1 MKLIERLL
9 HYKAASVNVSE
20 PLETVV
26 PDELIKHYP
35 EPSERLQG
43 LLRKAPGTGKMLFQY
58 FQHKDISMDWKY
70 WATDLLENGIE
81 TPGII
86 QLAGE
91 DLDLFPTEFTELLD
105 TVFKE
110 LDVEINQETAYCS
123 YVLGIAEEVIRGE
136 RTARSGF
143 EILSRAAIDT
153 DYQEPFYDFY
163 CWLDCIDEVA
173 YYTVKGSGLRA
184 DNVNEWTHQFF
195 EKLLK
200 ANEKYC
206 TTFYHG

>member
-1 MKLIERLL
+1 
-9 HYKAASVNVSE
+9 
-20 PLETVV
+20 
-26 PDELIKHYP
+26 
-35 EPSERLQG
+35 
-43 LLRKAPGTGKMLFQY
+43 
-58 FQHKDISMDWKY
+58 MDWKY

-110 LDVEINQETAYCS
+110 LDVEINQEAAYCS

-136 RTARSGF
+136 RTARSG
-143 EILSRAAIDT
+143 
-153 DYQEPFYDFY
+153 
-163 CWLDCIDEVA
+163 
-173 YYTVKGSGLRA
+173 LRT

-195 EKLLK
+195 EKLVK

-206 TTFYHG
+206 TTFYQG

>member
-1 MKLIERLL
+1 MNFLKRLV
-9 HYKAASVNVSE
+9 HSKATPE
-20 PLETVV
+20 ETVV
-26 PDELIKHYP
+26 PDSNIKKYP
-35 EPSERLQG
+35 EPSEKVQELLQ
-43 LLRKAPGTGKMLFQY
+43 RVPSTGKMLYQY
-58 FQHKDISMDWKY
+58 IRHTSISKEWKY
-70 WATDLLENGIE
+70 WAFELLEKEIE

-91 DLDLFPTEFTELLD
+91 DLDLFPTEFTGLLD

-173 YYTVKGSGLRA
+173 YYTVKGSGLRT

-195 EKLLK
+195 EKLVK

-206 TTFYHG
+206 TTFYQG